1 MRMIAVSA
9 LNAGRHVI
17 ENSLDGWAMRQSALK
32 PSKENRMFRT
42 DLSFLNIFM
51 TIRLFEQTSFYEKGI
66 K

>member
-32 PSKENRMFRT
+32 QIKTEYNVQ
-42 DLSFLNIFM
+42 NI
-51 TIRLFEQTSFYEKGI
+51 S
-66 K
+66 